1 MVEARF
7 FIGEREKHEI
17 YVSYSTW
24 TGQLKVDIDGKR
36 VSDTWILG
44 ITKELNFTV
53 GETEVHEVM
62 IKVSGIFVP
71 RIELYVDGRFAAR
84 A

>member
-1 MVEARF
+1 M
-7 FIGEREKHEI
+7 
-17 YVSYSTW
+17 
-24 TGQLKVDIDGKR
+24 
-36 VSDTWILG
+36 
-44 ITKELNFTV
+44 KELHR